1 MAFTPAAAERHQQWC
16 GSISAGQTSPFGHS
30 FLRVNPQRVRGSVT
44 AASGLCGAVVE
55 LSVQQELLLSVADPL
70 LTVKPM

>member
-30 FLRVNPQRVRGSVT
+30 FLRVRGSVT